1 MDRLWDRLEQ
11 VPDHRTLKGRRYSL
25 AAIVGISLA
34 AMLSG
39 ANDLMAIFRWGRR
52 LTPKGLAAFGI
63 GRGGAPCHATYHYV
77 FRSIAAADLERAL
90 RGSVP
95 LGSAGHVAIDGKR
108 LRGSQ
113 SENSPGIHV
122 LQAFSTG
129 LQASIGALAV
139 PPDSAEVIEAIALL
153 KDLPIGAGDVVTGD
167 AAFTYCPVIAAIRA
181 KGAGY
186 FLFVKA
192 NQPELQAEIA
202 HAFGDDS
209 PARVAALPGAPN
221 RRVEPPDLER
231 AETIDKGHGRIE
243 IRRIAVRP
251 PPSRLDQNWPGLMRV
266 CRIERIRELKTR
278 CERQIIYAITDLPK
292 QAASADRLLELSRAH
307 WGIENRSFRVKD
319 GTFAEDACRVR
330 SRNAPIAL
338 AHLRDYTLA
347 LIRRRGGKPKP
358 AREAFAANHR
368 AAIRAILSA

>member
-1 MDRLWDRLEQ
+1 MDRLWDRLEEL
-11 VPDHRTLKGRRYSL
+11 PDHRTLKGRRYAL

-39 ANDLMAIFRWGRR
+39 ANDLRAIFRWGRR

-63 GRGGAPCHATYHYV
+63 GHGRAPCHATYHYV

-113 SENSPGIHV
+113 SQNSPGIHV
-122 LQAFSTG
+122 LQVFSIG
-129 LQASIGALAV
+129 LQTSIGALAV
-139 PPDSAEVIEAIALL
+139 PLDSAEVVEAIALL
-153 KDLPIGAGDVVTGD
+153 KNLPIGAGDVVTGD
-167 AAFTYCPVIAAIRA
+167 AAFTYRPIIDAIRA

-209 PARVAALPGAPN
+209 PCTGGRAA
-221 RRVEPPDLER
+221 
-231 AETIDKGHGRIE
+231 GR
-243 IRRIAVRP
+243 
-251 PPSRLDQNWPGLMRV
+251 L
-266 CRIERIRELKTR
+266 
-278 CERQIIYAITDLPK
+278 
-292 QAASADRLLELSRAH
+292 
-307 WGIENRSFRVKD
+307 
-319 GTFAEDACRVR
+319 
-330 SRNAPIAL
+330 
-338 AHLRDYTLA
+338 
-347 LIRRRGGKPKP
+347 KP
-358 AREAFAANHR
+358 AGQ
-368 AAIRAILSA
+368 SP

>member
-11 VPDHRTLKGRRYSL
+11 LPDHRTLKGRRYSL

-39 ANDLMAIFRWGRR
+39 ANDLRAIFRWGRR

-63 GRGGAPCHATYHYV
+63 GHGRAPCHATYHYV
-77 FRSIAAADLERAL
+77 FRSIAAADLERVL

-95 LGSAGHVAIDGKR
+95 SCSAGHVAIDGKR

-113 SENSPGIHV
+113 SANSPGIHV

-139 PPDSAEVIEAIALL
+139 PPDSAEMIEAITLL

-167 AAFTYCPVIAAIRA
+167 AAFTYRPIVAAIRA

-209 PARVAALPGAPN
+209 PRTGGRAAR
-221 RRVEPPDLER
+221 
-231 AETIDKGHGRIE
+231 
-243 IRRIAVRP
+243 
-251 PPSRLDQNWPGLMRV
+251 
-266 CRIERIRELKTR
+266 C
-278 CERQIIYAITDLPK
+278 
-292 QAASADRLLELSRAH
+292 
-307 WGIENRSFRVKD
+307 
-319 GTFAEDACRVR
+319 
-330 SRNAPIAL
+330 
-338 AHLRDYTLA
+338 
-347 LIRRRGGKPKP
+347 PKP
-358 AREAFAANHR
+358 AGR
-368 AAIRAILSA
+368 SP

>member
-1 MDRLWDRLEQ
+1 MDRLWDRLEAL
-11 VPDHRTLKGRRYSL
+11 PDQRTLKGRRYSL

-63 GRGGAPCHATYHYV
+63 GRGRAPCHATYHYV

-95 LGSAGHVAIDGKR
+95 PGSAGHVAIDGKR

-113 SENSPGIHV
+113 SQNSPGIHV

-129 LQASIGALAV
+129 LQASIGTLAV

-167 AAFTYCPVIAAIRA
+167 AAFTYRPIIDAIRA
-181 KGAGY
+181 TGAGY

-202 HAFGDDS
+202 HAFGDDF
-209 PARVAALPGAPN
+209 PG
-221 RRVEPPDLER
+221 
-231 AETIDKGHGRIE
+231 TG
-243 IRRIAVRP
+243 
-251 PPSRLDQNWPGLMRV
+251 
-266 CRIERIRELKTR
+266 
-278 CERQIIYAITDLPK
+278 
-292 QAASADRLLELSRAH
+292 SRAA
-307 WGIENRSFRVKD
+307 GRPEPVGRS
-319 GTFAEDACRVR
+319 
-330 SRNAPIAL
+330 P
-338 AHLRDYTLA
+338 
-347 LIRRRGGKPKP
+347 
-358 AREAFAANHR
+358 
-368 AAIRAILSA
+368 

>member
-1 MDRLWDRLEQ
+1 MMDRLWDRLEQ

-39 ANDLMAIFRWGRR
+39 ANDLRAIFRWGRR

-63 GRGGAPCHATYHYV
+63 GHGRAPCHATYHYV

-95 LGSAGHVAIDGKR
+95 SGGAGHVAIDGKR

-139 PPDSAEVIEAIALL
+139 PPDSAEVIKAIALL

-167 AAFTYCPVIAAIRA
+167 AAFTYRPIIEAIRA

-209 PARVAALPGAPN
+209 PHTGGRAAR
-221 RRVEPPDLER
+221 R
-231 AETIDKGHGRIE
+231 
-243 IRRIAVRP
+243 
-251 PPSRLDQNWPGLMRV
+251 
-266 CRIERIRELKTR
+266 
-278 CERQIIYAITDLPK
+278 
-292 QAASADRLLELSRAH
+292 
-307 WGIENRSFRVKD
+307 F
-319 GTFAEDACRVR
+319 
-330 SRNAPIAL
+330 
-338 AHLRDYTLA
+338 
-347 LIRRRGGKPKP
+347 KP
-358 AREAFAANHR
+358 AGR
-368 AAIRAILSA
+368 SP

>member
-1 MDRLWDRLEQ
+1 
-11 VPDHRTLKGRRYSL
+11 
-25 AAIVGISLA
+25 
-34 AMLSG
+34 MLSG

-63 GRGGAPCHATYHYV
+63 GRGRAPCHATYHYV

-95 LGSAGHVAIDGKR
+95 SGSAGHVAIDGKR

-113 SENSPGIHV
+113 SANSPGIHV

-139 PPDSAEVIEAIALL
+139 PPDSAEMVEAIALL

-167 AAFTYCPVIAAIRA
+167 AAFTYRPIIDAIRA

-209 PARVAALPGAPN
+209 PHTGGRAAR
-221 RRVEPPDLER
+221 R
-231 AETIDKGHGRIE
+231 
-243 IRRIAVRP
+243 
-251 PPSRLDQNWPGLMRV
+251 
-266 CRIERIRELKTR
+266 
-278 CERQIIYAITDLPK
+278 
-292 QAASADRLLELSRAH
+292 
-307 WGIENRSFRVKD
+307 F
-319 GTFAEDACRVR
+319 
-330 SRNAPIAL
+330 
-338 AHLRDYTLA
+338 
-347 LIRRRGGKPKP
+347 KP
-358 AREAFAANHR
+358 AGR
-368 AAIRAILSA
+368 SP

>member
-11 VPDHRTLKGRRYSL
+11 LPDHRTLKGRRYAL
-25 AAIVGISLA
+25 AAIIGISLA

-39 ANDLMAIFRWGRR
+39 ANDLRAIFRWGRR
-52 LTPKGLAAFGI
+52 LTPKGLGAFGI
-63 GRGGAPCHATYHYV
+63 GHGRAPCHATYHYV

-95 LGSAGHVAIDGKR
+95 SGSAGHVAIKPAPAKAGGKR

-113 SENSPGIHV
+113 SGNSPGIHV

-129 LQASIGALAV
+129 LQASIGVLAV

-167 AAFTYCPVIAAIRA
+167 AAFTYRPIIEAIRA

-209 PARVAALPGAPN
+209 PRTGGRAAR
-221 RRVEPPDLER
+221 R
-231 AETIDKGHGRIE
+231 
-243 IRRIAVRP
+243 
-251 PPSRLDQNWPGLMRV
+251 
-266 CRIERIRELKTR
+266 
-278 CERQIIYAITDLPK
+278 
-292 QAASADRLLELSRAH
+292 
-307 WGIENRSFRVKD
+307 
-319 GTFAEDACRVR
+319 
-330 SRNAPIAL
+330 
-338 AHLRDYTLA
+338 
-347 LIRRRGGKPKP
+347 PKP
-358 AREAFAANHR
+358 PGR
-368 AAIRAILSA
+368 SP

>member
-39 ANDLMAIFRWGRR
+39 ANDLRAIFRWGRR

-63 GRGGAPCHATYHYV
+63 GHGRAPCHATYHYV

-90 RGSVP
+90 RGSLP
-95 LGSAGHVAIDGKR
+95 SGSAGHVAIDGKR

-113 SENSPGIHV
+113 SANSPGIHV

-139 PPDSAEVIEAIALL
+139 PPDSAEVIEAITLL

-167 AAFTYCPVIAAIRA
+167 AAFTYRPIVEAIRA

-209 PARVAALPGAPN
+209 PRTGGRAAR
-221 RRVEPPDLER
+221 
-231 AETIDKGHGRIE
+231 
-243 IRRIAVRP
+243 
-251 PPSRLDQNWPGLMRV
+251 
-266 CRIERIRELKTR
+266 C
-278 CERQIIYAITDLPK
+278 
-292 QAASADRLLELSRAH
+292 
-307 WGIENRSFRVKD
+307 
-319 GTFAEDACRVR
+319 
-330 SRNAPIAL
+330 
-338 AHLRDYTLA
+338 
-347 LIRRRGGKPKP
+347 PKP
-358 AREAFAANHR
+358 AGR
-368 AAIRAILSA
+368 SP

>member
-11 VPDHRTLKGRRYSL
+11 LPDYRTLKGRRYSL

-39 ANDLMAIFRWGRR
+39 ANDLRAIFRWGRR

-63 GRGGAPCHATYHYV
+63 DRGRAPCHATYHYV

-95 LGSAGHVAIDGKR
+95 SGSAGHVAIDGKR

-113 SENSPGIHV
+113 SQNSPGIHV
-122 LQAFSTG
+122 LQAFSSG

-139 PPDSAEVIEAIALL
+139 PPDSAEVIEAITLL

-167 AAFTYCPVIAAIRA
+167 AAFTYRPVIAAIRA

-202 HAFGDDS
+202 HAFGDGS
-209 PARVAALPGAPN
+209 PRTG
-221 RRVEPPDLER
+221 
-231 AETIDKGHGRIE
+231 
-243 IRRIAVRP
+243 
-251 PPSRLDQNWPGLMRV
+251 
-266 CRIERIRELKTR
+266 
-278 CERQIIYAITDLPK
+278 
-292 QAASADRLLELSRAH
+292 SRA
-307 WGIENRSFRVKD
+307 
-319 GTFAEDACRVR
+319 A
-330 SRNAPIAL
+330 
-338 AHLRDYTLA
+338 
-347 LIRRRGGKPKP
+347 RRPKP
-358 AREAFAANHR
+358 AGR
-368 AAIRAILSA
+368 SA

>member
-1 MDRLWDRLEQ
+1 MDRLWDRLEAL
-11 VPDHRTLKGRRYSL
+11 PDQRTLKGRRYSL

-63 GRGGAPCHATYHYV
+63 GRGRAPCHATYHYV

-95 LGSAGHVAIDGKR
+95 PGSAGHVAIDGKR

-113 SENSPGIHV
+113 SQNSPGIHV

-129 LQASIGALAV
+129 LQASIGTLAV

-167 AAFTYCPVIAAIRA
+167 AAFTYRPIIDAIRA

-202 HAFGDDS
+202 HAFGDAF
-209 PARVAALPGAPN
+209 PRTG
-221 RRVEPPDLER
+221 
-231 AETIDKGHGRIE
+231 
-243 IRRIAVRP
+243 
-251 PPSRLDQNWPGLMRV
+251 
-266 CRIERIRELKTR
+266 
-278 CERQIIYAITDLPK
+278 
-292 QAASADRLLELSRAH
+292 SRAA
-307 WGIENRSFRVKD
+307 GRPEPAGRS
-319 GTFAEDACRVR
+319 
-330 SRNAPIAL
+330 P
-338 AHLRDYTLA
+338 
-347 LIRRRGGKPKP
+347 
-358 AREAFAANHR
+358 
-368 AAIRAILSA
+368 

>member
-1 MDRLWDRLEQ
+1 MDRLWDRLGE
-11 VPDHRTLKGRRYSL
+11 VPDHRTLKGRRYAL

-63 GRGGAPCHATYHYV
+63 GRGRAPCHATYHYV

-95 LGSAGHVAIDGKR
+95 PGSAGHVAIDGKR

-113 SENSPGIHV
+113 SQNSPGIHV

-129 LQASIGALAV
+129 LQASIGTLAV

-167 AAFTYCPVIAAIRA
+167 AAFTYRSIIDAIRA

-202 HAFGDDS
+202 HAFGDDF
-209 PARVAALPGAPN
+209 PRTG
-221 RRVEPPDLER
+221 
-231 AETIDKGHGRIE
+231 
-243 IRRIAVRP
+243 
-251 PPSRLDQNWPGLMRV
+251 
-266 CRIERIRELKTR
+266 
-278 CERQIIYAITDLPK
+278 
-292 QAASADRLLELSRAH
+292 SRAA
-307 WGIENRSFRVKD
+307 GRPE
-319 GTFAEDACRVR
+319 
-330 SRNAPIAL
+330 
-338 AHLRDYTLA
+338 
-347 LIRRRGGKPKP
+347 P
-358 AREAFAANHR
+358 AG
-368 AAIRAILSA
+368 

>member
-1 MDRLWDRLEQ
+1 MDRLWDRLERL
-11 VPDHRTLKGRRYSL
+11 PDHRTLKGRRYTL

-39 ANDLMAIFRWGRR
+39 ANDLRAIFRWGRR

-63 GRGGAPCHATYHYV
+63 GHGRAPCHATYHYV

-95 LGSAGHVAIDGKR
+95 SGSAGHVAIDGKR

-113 SENSPGIHV
+113 SENSPGIHM

-167 AAFTYCPVIAAIRA
+167 AAFTYRPVIAAIRA

-209 PARVAALPGAPN
+209 PHTRGRAAR
-221 RRVEPPDLER
+221 R
-231 AETIDKGHGRIE
+231 
-243 IRRIAVRP
+243 
-251 PPSRLDQNWPGLMRV
+251 
-266 CRIERIRELKTR
+266 
-278 CERQIIYAITDLPK
+278 
-292 QAASADRLLELSRAH
+292 
-307 WGIENRSFRVKD
+307 F
-319 GTFAEDACRVR
+319 
-330 SRNAPIAL
+330 
-338 AHLRDYTLA
+338 
-347 LIRRRGGKPKP
+347 KP
-358 AREAFAANHR
+358 AGR
-368 AAIRAILSA
+368 SA

>member
-1 MDRLWDRLEQ
+1 MDRLWDRLEGL
-11 VPDHRTLKGRRYSL
+11 PDHRTLKGRRYAL
-25 AAIVGISLA
+25 ASIVGISLA

-63 GRGGAPCHATYHYV
+63 GHGRAPCHATYHYV

-95 LGSAGHVAIDGKR
+95 SGSAGHVAIDGKR

-113 SENSPGIHV
+113 SANSPGIHV

-139 PPDSAEVIEAIALL
+139 PPDSAEMVEAVALL
-153 KDLPIGAGDVVTGD
+153 QDLPIGAGDVVTGD
-167 AAFTYCPVIAAIRA
+167 AAFTYRPIIEAIRA
-181 KGAGY
+181 QGAGY

-209 PARVAALPGAPN
+209 PRTG
-221 RRVEPPDLER
+221 
-231 AETIDKGHGRIE
+231 
-243 IRRIAVRP
+243 
-251 PPSRLDQNWPGLMRV
+251 
-266 CRIERIRELKTR
+266 
-278 CERQIIYAITDLPK
+278 
-292 QAASADRLLELSRAH
+292 SRAARRPKAA
-307 WGIENRSFRVKD
+307 GRS
-319 GTFAEDACRVR
+319 
-330 SRNAPIAL
+330 P
-338 AHLRDYTLA
+338 
-347 LIRRRGGKPKP
+347 
-358 AREAFAANHR
+358 
-368 AAIRAILSA
+368 